1 MKQEQKPHSNVLHP
15 WRDALR
21 AAFPHTIPIL
31 AGFLF
36 LGISYGIYMH
46 TLGFAFWYPMLM
58 SLLIFAGS
66 VEFIAA
72 NLLLGPFQPLH
83 ALALT
88 LILNARHLFYGIAM
102 LSRYRNT
109 GKKKLYL
116 IFGLCDESFSINY
129 TATPPEGIDRGKFM
143 SCITLLNHLYWF
155 SGATIGGI
163 FGSLLTFN
171 TEGLA
176 FVMTAM
182 FVVILIEQW
191 KKDHCHIG
199 EWCGLIITAAALL
212 LFGADQF
219 MLPAMAMILVVL
231 LLFRRPAQRQMASAH
246 PAKTDTAAASPEL
259 FTKNDIQQEEHRP

>member
-109 GKKKLYL
+109 
-116 IFGLCDESFSINY
+116 
-129 TATPPEGIDRGKFM
+129 
-143 SCITLLNHLYWF
+143 
-155 SGATIGGI
+155 
-163 FGSLLTFN
+163 
-171 TEGLA
+171 
-176 FVMTAM
+176 
-182 FVVILIEQW
+182 
-191 KKDHCHIG
+191 
-199 EWCGLIITAAALL
+199 
-212 LFGADQF
+212 
-219 MLPAMAMILVVL
+219 
-231 LLFRRPAQRQMASAH
+231 
-246 PAKTDTAAASPEL
+246 
-259 FTKNDIQQEEHRP
+259 